1 MISKMDNTFS
11 NVLVTGATGFIGAH
25 VVDNLLEKGFNVRAV
40 ARSKQKADLMR
51 QARKVYESKLEFVFI
66 QDLSQEGAF
75 NGLLDGID
83 GIIHV
88 ASVSVHFLK
97 RKPLN
102 YSVADKEKEL
112 IIPAITGVRSI
123 LEAAAKSPA
132 KRVVMTSSFGGVL
145 DMNRPLTSEWTYS
158 EKDWNPITYAEA
170 ISPDATPQDA
180 YRASKKFAEQEAWRF
195 METKTPN
202 FDLVTL
208 CPSMVFGPVA
218 HLVSSVQ
225 NLNESNALLWR
236 VANSDG
242 NTPLPPAR
250 FNFWIDVRDLAE
262 IHVKALL
269 TPQAGGKR
277 YLPVAPEKF
286 NYQLASEIIARNF
299 PSAASSATAEKQKIL
314 ENVNV
319 DRKNLDEDFDMAYR
333 RFEETVV
340 DFTKQAYR
348 MAGPST

>member
-25 VVDNLLEKGFNVRAV
+25 VVDNLLEKGYNVRAV
-40 ARSKQKADLMR
+40 ARSKQKANAMR
-51 QARKVYESKLEFVFI
+51 QARKKYKSKLDFVFI
-66 QDLSQEGAF
+66 EDLSQEGAF
-75 NGLLDGID
+75 DGLLDGID

-88 ASVSVHFLK
+88 AS
-97 RKPLN
+97 PLN

-123 LEAAAKSPA
+123 LEAASRSPA
-132 KRVVMTSSFGGVL
+132 KRVVMTSSFGSVL
-145 DMNRPLTSEWTYS
+145 DMTRPLTAEWIYS

-180 YRASKKFAEQEAWRF
+180 YRASKKFAEQEAWKF

-218 HLVSSVQ
+218 HPVSSVQ

-236 VANSDG
+236 VANREGD
-242 NTPLPPAR
+242 TPLPPAR

-286 NYQLASEIIARNF
+286 NYQLASEIIVRNF
-299 PSAASSATAEKQKIL
+299 PSASGSATAEKQNIL

-319 DRKNLDEDFDMAYR
+319 DRKSLDDDFDIGYR

-340 DFTKQAYR
+340 DFTRQAYG
-348 MAGPST
+348 MAGPSTQN